1 MAVEFGILGNVPSA
15 GARFLEGQQAAQAE
29 ADRNM
34 LRQMQM
40 EQMVAQRENIMA
52 QREQRVAD
60 VQARQAAQA
69 QAARRQEFL
78 SGLGFKMAEGG
89 YKLDRPT
96 LSSMLQF
103 GLQNREDSL
112 IKLATEGLR
121 ALDEEDL
128 YQSESTRLGL
138 PGAAAPAAPAAPVG
152 AAPTVAPNA
161 MMAGITREQV
171 QNMLMSPNARIREQ
185 GKALASTLEK
195 PERAYEP
202 TELEKL
208 QNAMA
213 ALPPGDPRRA
223 AYENRIRMLTTR
235 EPKEPREPA
244 APTVAQIQDPTDP
257 NRMLTVD
264 ARRYAGG
271 GVGSPGVI
279 GTSGKAAPIAAA
291 DQKKMEGNAQLQTIL
306 DTLQTAYADLDAKR
320 AIPSE
325 QRGAISNAWNYLAST
340 GVGQVAGRVAGT
352 QAQTQRDVIQNA
364 RNLLFTAVKNATGK
378 TSGELNSN
386 VEFRT
391 WIDALTDPSRS
402 IQANQAIL
410 ENLEKF
416 VASGGKY
423 SAKKPGE
430 TAAPA
435 ATPGAAAGLE
445 AERANARAAIAAGAP
460 EAAVRAR
467 FKEKTGQEL

>member
-78 SGLGFKMAEGG
+78 SGLGSKMAEGG

-112 IKLATEGLR
+112 IKLATEGLK

-171 QNMLMSPNARIREQ
+171 QNMLMSRNARIREQ

-195 PERAYEP
+195 PQTYTPSADMQGYELAKSEGFKGTFFDYKRQLAEAGRAP
-202 TELEKL
+202 S
-208 QNAMA
+208 
-213 ALPPGDPRRA
+213 P
-223 AYENRIRMLTTR
+223 
-235 EPKEPREPA
+235 PREPA
-244 APTVAQIQDPTDP
+244 ARTIKVELADGSIGLMNLDTGEITPATMGGKTAKGKPSATFEKTRAQREQLQRDLNTAIFELKEATKEGGLIDQSTGSGVGRAVDIGARMVGKAMAGDIAIGKLKPIADIVLKMVPRFEGPQSDKDTQSYKEAAGQIADPTLP
-257 NRMLTVD
+257 RAIRKEAAQTIIRLMENRKGQFVSTDMAAEGTT
-264 ARRYAGG
+264 AGG
-271 GVGSPGVI
+271 GP
-279 GTSGKAAPIAAA
+279 
-291 DQKKMEGNAQLQTIL
+291 
-306 DTLQTAYADLDAKR
+306 
-320 AIPSE
+320 
-325 QRGAISNAWNYLAST
+325 
-340 GVGQVAGRVAGT
+340 
-352 QAQTQRDVIQNA
+352 
-364 RNLLFTAVKNATGK
+364 
-378 TSGELNSN
+378 
-386 VEFRT
+386 
-391 WIDALTDPSRS
+391 S
-402 IQANQAIL
+402 IQDQADAIL
-410 ENLEKF
+410 R
-416 VASGGKY
+416 GGK
-423 SAKKPGE
+423 
-430 TAAPA
+430 
-435 ATPGAAAGLE
+435 
-445 AERANARAAIAAGAP
+445 
-460 EAAVRAR
+460 
-467 FKEKTGQEL
+467 